1 MATDTL
7 RLQGKRVDLLR
18 MDEHHAW
25 PLLEAAHG
33 MADWSLYM
41 KPLQTLDDVQHFIDK
56 AKQEEAAG
64 TCIPYVIWDHTEQKI
79 VGSTRLFD
87 LSAEHRGLEIGS
99 TWLNPS
105 VWRTRVNTECKYLLL
120 RQAFEHLHM
129 LRVQIKTD
137 LRNLQSQAAIERLG
151 AVKEG
156 ILRNHRILHDGYV
169 RDTVMYSITDEEWPG
184 VKARLEAMLAQYE
197 Q

>member
-1 MATDTL
+1 M
-7 RLQGKRVDLLR
+7 QGK
-18 MDEHHAW
+18 
-25 PLLEAAHG
+25 
-33 MADWSLYM
+33 
-41 KPLQTLDDVQHFIDK
+41 
-56 AKQEEAAG
+56 
-64 TCIPYVIWDHTEQKI
+64 KI

-120 RQAFEHLHM
+120 REAFEHLDM

-137 LRNLQSQAAIERLG
+137 LRNLQSQAAIERIG

-156 ILRNHRILHDGYV
+156 ILRKHRILHDGYV
-169 RDTVMYSITDEEWPG
+169 RDTVMYSITNDEWPD
-184 VKARLEAMLAQYE
+184 VRIRLESMLE

>member
-1 MATDTL
+1 ML
-7 RLQGKRVDLLR
+7 FGIMQGK
-18 MDEHHAW
+18 
-25 PLLEAAHG
+25 
-33 MADWSLYM
+33 
-41 KPLQTLDDVQHFIDK
+41 
-56 AKQEEAAG
+56 
-64 TCIPYVIWDHTEQKI
+64 KI

-120 RQAFEHLHM
+120 REAFEHLDM

-137 LRNLQSQAAIERLG
+137 LRNLQSQAAIERIG

-156 ILRNHRILHDGYV
+156 ILRKHRILHDGYV
-169 RDTVMYSITDEEWPG
+169 RDTVMYSITNDEWPD
-184 VKARLEAMLAQYE
+184 VRIRLESMLE